1 MASMFSVR
9 DLGGHPAFLE
19 LCDGS
24 TGSSVKLAP
33 SRGALVSSFR
43 VGTREL
49 LYLDEGTLRDPAL
62 NVRGGVPLLF
72 PSPGKLVADTWAF
85 RGASGHLSQHGFA
98 RTLPWTVEHTG
109 TEGAAHARLGLAWRD
124 VKGEAFPWDVDV
136 TLDVTLA
143 LGVLTLRLGALNRG
157 STDMPFAAGFHPYF
171 AVPDSAK
178 GRLRVPTRATRAFDN
193 RRKESGP
200 FAGLDFTAEE
210 LDAHL
215 LDHGA
220 NEARLELDDGTLL
233 VGGSDELDY
242 WVLWTLRGKDF
253 VCVEPW
259 SAPGNALNTGERLRV
274 VAPGA
279 RCEVTMTLAW
289 RPR

>member
-1 MASMFSVR
+1 MYSARSLEGSPALVELR
-9 DLGGHPAFLE
+9 DAH
-19 LCDGS
+19 
-24 TGSSVKLAP
+24 TGSSAHIAP

-43 VGTREL
+43 VGEREL
-49 LYLDEGTLRDPAL
+49 LYLDEATLRDPAA

-72 PSPGKLVADTWAF
+72 PCPGKLSADRWAF
-85 RGASGHLSQHGFA
+85 RGAEGQLPQHGFA
-98 RTLPWTVEHTG
+98 RRQPWTVEHLG
-109 TEGAAHARLGLAWRD
+109 VEGAAHARLGLPWRD
-124 VKGEAFPWDVDV
+124 AEGRAFPWDVDV
-136 TLDVTLA
+136 TLDVTLME
-143 LGVLTLRLGALNRG
+143 GVLSLRLGALNRG
-157 STDMPFAAGFHPYF
+157 PSDMPFAAGFHPYF
-171 AVPDSAK
+171 AVPDGAK
-178 GRLRVPTRATRAFDN
+178 GRARLPTSATRAFDN
-193 RRKESGP
+193 RRKRSGP
-200 FAGLDFTAEE
+200 FAGLDFTADE

-220 NEARLELDDGTLL
+220 SEAHLELDDGTLV

-259 SAPGNALNTGERLRV
+259 SAPGDALNTGERLRV

-279 RCEVTMTLAW
+279 RAEVTMTLAW